1 MIKNAQTKTEVET
14 ETETETV
21 SARPITAGEGEE
33 KREEGA
39 VVGTVGSGLGR
50 V

>member
-21 SARPITAGEGEE
+21 SAQAITAGGGREVDGE
-33 KREEGA
+33 